1 MNIKELSD
9 SQKFALLDLALLAM
23 YSDGHLAAAEDERVQ
38 RLLTGMGYEAEHQR
52 NQAYDDAIGR
62 ISRAALN
69 TESARERATLLAR
82 AFTTP
87 EHRRGVYDLLCD
99 LITSDQGIA
108 PAETKYLGIVQ
119 HVLRL

>member
-1 MNIKELSD
+1 MNLPDLTSA
-9 SQKFALLDLALLAM
+9 QKLALLDLLLLAM

-38 RLLTGMGYEAEHQR
+38 RLLTDMGYDSEHTR
-52 NQAYDDAIGR
+52 HQAYDEAIGR
-62 ISRAALN
+62 ITRPAQNVS
-69 TESARERATLLAR
+69 SARALATQLAR

-99 LITSDQGIA
+99 LVTSDQGIA
-108 PAETKYLGIVQ
+108 PAEASYLGIVQ